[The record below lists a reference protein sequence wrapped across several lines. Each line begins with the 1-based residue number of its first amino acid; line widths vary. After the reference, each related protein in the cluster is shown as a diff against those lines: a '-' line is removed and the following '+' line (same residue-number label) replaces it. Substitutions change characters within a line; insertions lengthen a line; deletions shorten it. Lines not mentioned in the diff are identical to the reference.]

1 MSRLKVLVVQAF
13 GENGG
18 SEGWLL
24 RLLDATDRLEV
35 DVLLLKDGPLRSQL
49 ERRGIPVSVRP
60 VGNQP
65 QHLLAP
71 VWELRRRLRADPPD
85 VVLGNVLKAQLVA
98 APAGLMTGVPTVWAK
113 HDHSYDRWLAVP
125 VARLS
130 TRVVAAVEEL
140 GQPTGR
146 ADLVVVPPP
155 RPDRQPAGRDEARRH
170 LSGFG
175 VRFVE
180 GPVMVMAGRLVPF
193 KGVDDAVR
201 ALALPGAEDW
211 RLVVLGEDDHSS
223 PGESARLAGLARA
236 LGVDARVQ
244 LAGYVPEASHWLA
257 AFDVLAVLTRTG
269 ARRDPG
275 REGFGTSA
283 FEAMFAGVPV
293 VAVDGGA
300 VVRRLTGRAGIGVP
314 AASPGA
320 VAAALGALADA
331 DARAV
336 AGAAARELVK
346 DAPNAAACATLLVSV
361 LEDAAAQGRQ
371 RRRSSS

>member
-1 MSRLKVLVVQAF
+1 MTRLKVLVVQAF

-35 DVLLLKDGPLRSQL
+35 EVLLLKDGPLRSQL

-65 QHLLAP
+65 RHLLGPA
-71 VWELRRRLRADPPD
+71 WELRRRLRADPPD

-113 HDHSYDRWLAVP
+113 HDHSYDRWLAMP

-146 ADLVVVPPP
+146 VDLVVVPPP
-155 RPDRQPAGRDEARRH
+155 RPDRLPAGRDEARRH
-170 LSGFG
+170 LTGLG
-175 VRFVE
+175 IRFAV
-180 GPVMVMAGRLVPF
+180 GPVLVMAGRLVPF
-193 KGVDDAVR
+193 KGVDDAIR
-201 ALALPGAEDW
+201 ALALPGAQDW

-223 PGESARLAGLARA
+223 PGEAARLARLART
-236 LGVDARVQ
+236 LGVDARIQ
-244 LAGYVPEASHWLA
+244 LAGHVSEASHWLA
-257 AFDVLAVLTRTG
+257 AFDVLAVLTRPG
-269 ARRDPG
+269 GRRDPG

-283 FEAMFAGVPV
+283 FEAMLAGVPV
-293 VAVDGGA
+293 VAVEGGA
-300 VVRRLTGRAGIGVP
+300 VVRRLAGRAGIGVP
-314 AASPGA
+314 AASPPA
-320 VAAALGALADA
+320 VAAALGVLADA
-331 DARAV
+331 EVRAT
-336 AGAAARELVK
+336 AGAAARELVA
-346 DAPNAAACATLLVSV
+346 DAPGAAACAAMLVSV
-361 LEDAAAQGRQ
+361 LEDAASRGSQ